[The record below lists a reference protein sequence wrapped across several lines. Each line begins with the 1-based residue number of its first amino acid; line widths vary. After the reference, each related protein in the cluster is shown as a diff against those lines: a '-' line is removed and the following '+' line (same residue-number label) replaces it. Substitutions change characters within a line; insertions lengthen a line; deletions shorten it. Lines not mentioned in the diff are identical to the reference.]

1 MTTDTRIE
9 DWDSYSA
16 GLRERGKE
24 FSALH
29 PELMKG
35 FGALNRGAST
45 TKHIDAKTRE
55 FIALAVAVTT
65 KCQGCIDAHARKAK
79 AAGATKEE
87 IVEALGVAIAL
98 NAGAALT
105 YSFHVLDALDGT
117 GQGAG
122 QG

>member
-16 GLRERGKE
+16 ALRDRGKE

-29 PELMKG
+29 PEAIRG
-35 FGALNRGAST
+35 FSALSRGAASA
-45 TKHIDAKTRE
+45 KHLDAKTRE
-55 FIALAVAVTT
+55 LISIAVAITLR
-65 KCQGCIDAHARKAK
+65 CQGCIDAHARKAK

-87 IVEALGVAIAL
+87 VAEALAVAMAL

-105 YSFHVLDALDGT
+105 YSLHALDAME
-117 GQGAG
+117 GAG
-122 QG
+122 EG

>member
-24 FSALH
+24 FGQLH
-29 PELMKG
+29 PELIKG
-35 FGALNRGAST
+35 FGALNRAAST

-87 IVEALGVAIAL
+87 IVEALGVAVAL

-117 GQGAG
+117 GQE
-122 QG
+122 

>member
-9 DWDSYSA
+9 DWDEYSA
-16 GLRERGKE
+16 GLRARGRE
-24 FSALH
+24 MQALH

-35 FGALNRGAST
+35 FGALSKGANT
-45 TKHIDAKTRE
+45 TRHIDAKTRE

-65 KCQGCIDAHARKAK
+65 RCMGCIDAHVRKAK

-87 IVEALGVAIAL
+87 IAEALGMAVAL

-105 YSFHVLDALDGT
+105 YSLHVLDAMD
-117 GQGAG
+117 GAG
-122 QG
+122 EGAG